1 MTMQTRLPGRVV
13 IVGASQAGLAAAE
26 TLRKEGFNGG
36 LTIVGSETHLPYQR
50 PPLSKH
56 VLAGAW
62 SHERTFLRHEHELEA
77 LGASWRLGVSAV
89 ALDRANRRVELS
101 DGSNVEFDGLV
112 IATGASPRRMGV
124 GHELHGVHV
133 LRTLDDAAAIGAE
146 LTAGR
151 RLTIIGA
158 GFLGC
163 EVAAVA
169 RKAGVHVDIID
180 PLPGPMIRQLGQD
193 VAARMAAVHLSNGT
207 KMHLGAGVADF
218 KKRLGHVT
226 GVELTDGSTLDSD
239 LVLVAVGA
247 VPNTQ
252 WLAGNGLSL
261 TKGIDCDEFC
271 RAAPG
276 IVAAG
281 DVASWIHPIYRRRV
295 RIEHQTNAIEQ
306 GVAAAR
312 ALLDKAVEPFAPI
325 PYFWTDQYDVKV
337 QVYGIPHAEAATTI
351 VRGDP
356 EDGRF
361 AVAYHHDGR
370 KVAILTWNL
379 PREAVKLRGE
389 LVDELQASTS

>member
-1 MTMQTRLPGRVV
+1 MQTRLPGRVV

-169 RKAGVHVDIID
+169 RKAGMHVDIID

-361 AVAYHHDGR
+361 AVAYHHDRR